1 MNSVAKYLVAVLG
14 IACLLGIVAWMHYYN
29 KSTEQTGVEDSFQ
42 ADLDKD
48 VADLMAQVQ
57 VTRNY
62 HYMLAYHYRHPILSL
77 AILPPSWEILL
88 TEMTVLIVTPD
99 EIFLRKLGNGLTFAK
114 ARPAG
119 LTSGLIRISK
129 KAIQSFSV
137 RNWKKWYFF
146 GYFLTLK
153 TRSQT
158 YYLQV
163 REQDR
168 LDFSVGQFRKWK
180 EERFMGL
187 VTEDI
192 TF

>member
-1 MNSVAKYLVAVLG
+1 MDSSVKCLVAVLG
-14 IACLLGIVAWMHYYN
+14 MICLLGIVAWMQYYN
-29 KSTEQTGVEDSFQ
+29 KSREQTRVTDSFQ
-42 ADLDKD
+42 ADLDRD
-48 VADLMAQVQ
+48 VADLMAQMQ
-57 VTRNY
+57 VTRDY
-62 HYMLAYHYRHPILSL
+62 HYMLAYRYWHPVFSL

-88 TEMTVLIVTPD
+88 TKIVVLIVTPD

-119 LTSGLIRISK
+119 LSSGLIRISRK
-129 KAIQSFSV
+129 DIQSFSV

-158 YYLQV
+158 YYLQI
-163 REQDR
+163 REQDG
-168 LDFSVGQFRKWK
+168 LDFSVGQFKQW
-180 EERFMGL
+180 FMGL